1 MAKGSYKEERATSN
15 SLLHSR
21 HLCRHRD
28 DDSRLRFRCSRWMR
42 RGGFVDIKRRGKLGV
57 LRSTR
62 KALLGLSEKVRLAI
76 LVFKL
81 LMFANMHLIMFK
93 YLFQGKLKAAD
104 GLEISERK

>member
-1 MAKGSYKEERATSN
+1 
-15 SLLHSR
+15 
-21 HLCRHRD
+21 
-28 DDSRLRFRCSRWMR
+28 
-42 RGGFVDIKRRGKLGV
+42 
-57 LRSTR
+57 
-62 KALLGLSEKVRLAI
+62 ALLGLSEKVRLAI

>member
-42 RGGFVDIKRRGKLGV
+42 RGGFVDIKRRGKLG
-57 LRSTR
+57 
-62 KALLGLSEKVRLAI
+62 ALLGLSEKVRLAI